1 MRRRILA
8 LAATATLLAG
18 CGIAPSDVTET
29 GIPAPVA
36 AIPSPKNFLVL
47 YKGSK
52 PYRAPI
58 RLRDPDY
65 DSLLTQ
71 LFADRRKGT
80 NTALQDL
87 TFEGSRTTP
96 RNDGGVSPRVEEE
109 RPTTL
114 EVYISGGR
122 LTEAATT
129 QIVCT
134 AIRNYDSFL
143 LRVEIK
149 READDGITVT
159 SEGTYECATDLKATR
174 E

>member
-1 MRRRILA
+1 MRRILT
-8 LAATATLLAG
+8 LAATAALLAG

-47 YKGSK
+47 FKGSR

-71 LFADRRKGT
+71 LFADRREGT
-80 NTALQDL
+80 STALQDL

-96 RNDGGVSPRVEEE
+96 RNVGGVSPRVEEE
-109 RPTTL
+109 RP
-114 EVYISGGR
+114 
-122 LTEAATT
+122 TT

-149 READDGITVT
+149 READDGTTVT

>member
-1 MRRRILA
+1 MRRVLT
-8 LAATATLLAG
+8 LAATAALLAG

-122 LTEAATT
+122 PPPAAPPPHPAPPPPPKNKNK
-129 QIVCT
+129 Q
-134 AIRNYDSFL
+134 
-143 LRVEIK
+143 
-149 READDGITVT
+149 G
-159 SEGTYECATDLKATR
+159 GGLKTGGPERANPKNQGA
-174 E
+174 